1 MNKERMEA
9 LWNGSLINDSKINRF
24 QADKTNMYTC
34 TMKVYRKTLVD
45 EFTETGYYK
54 NEKLA
59 RSDLEMKLNFLR
71 QQKYPWRDADSNNIS
86 WQVSLKNS

>member
-1 MNKERMEA
+1 MNKEQMEA
-9 LWNGSLINDSKINRF
+9 LWNGSLINSDKINKF
-24 QADKTNMYTC
+24 QEDKTNIYTC

-59 RSDLEMKLNFLR
+59 RGDLEMKLNSVR
-71 QQKYPWRDADSNNIS
+71 HQKYPWRHPDAENIS
-86 WQVSLKNS
+86 WQVFLKSV

>member
-1 MNKERMEA
+1 MNKFQMET
-9 LWNGSLINDSKINRF
+9 LWKGPIINHHKINRF

-34 TMKVYRKTLVD
+34 TMKVYKKTLVD

-59 RSDLEMKLNFLR
+59 RGDLEKKLNWVR
-71 QQKYPWRDADSNNIS
+71 EQKYPWRGPDSNNIS
-86 WQVSLKNS
+86 WQVSLKNG

>member
-1 MNKERMEA
+1 MNKEQMDA
-9 LWNGSLINDSKINRF
+9 LWNGPIINHHKINRF

-34 TMKVYRKTLVD
+34 TMKVYKKTLVD

-59 RSDLEMKLNFLR
+59 RGSLEMKLNALR
-71 QQKYPWRDADSNNIS
+71 HQKYPWGHPDSANIS
-86 WQVSLKNS
+86 WQVFLKNG

>member
-9 LWNGSLINDSKINRF
+9 LWNGSLINSDKINRF
-24 QADKTNMYTC
+24 QVEKTNIYTC

-59 RSDLEMKLNFLR
+59 RGDLEMKLNWVR
-71 QQKYPWRDADSNNIS
+71 QQKYPWRDPDSENIS
-86 WQVSLKNS
+86 WQVSLKNG